1 MSTYII
7 DDTKTM
13 LMMNQQRWYETIKNV
28 HNFHESLPM
37 DIRYNLLFEVD
48 DVMKSIGLKYWL
60 TNGSALGLVRDEQ
73 FIPWDDDIDID
84 VYSEDLVPNFR
95 EMVMKLV
102 NMGFVCRV
110 VDRGDTSK
118 VSAYKKNFKISIG
131 GIYLDGDLRRAKS
144 CAYPKKFYE
153 NSITHTIRE
162 RDFSI
167 PGPADEYLSYLYKDW
182 KTPTRSDNV
191 REYNQDYLYT

>member
-1 MSTYII
+1 
-7 DDTKTM
+7 
-13 LMMNQQRWYETIKNV
+13 
-28 HNFHESLPM
+28 
-37 DIRYNLLFEVD
+37 
-48 DVMKSIGLKYWL
+48 
-60 TNGSALGLVRDEQ
+60 
-73 FIPWDDDIDID
+73 
-84 VYSEDLVPNFR
+84 
-95 EMVMKLV
+95 MVMKLV